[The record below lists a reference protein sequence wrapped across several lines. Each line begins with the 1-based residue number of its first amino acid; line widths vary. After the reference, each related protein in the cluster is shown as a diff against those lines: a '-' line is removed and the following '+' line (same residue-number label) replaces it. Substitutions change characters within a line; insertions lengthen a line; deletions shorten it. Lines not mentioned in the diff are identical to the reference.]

1 MNSHLKDRVAGAAAA
16 TLLSLSLGLL
26 AGGASAQVPAQG
38 PKGGAGVLTP
48 GLPDIT
54 TSGGYIGTKKWTA
67 GGVVVLDDMGPVIA
81 TQVGPNKDMCRFVQ
95 MDYRPGNQG
104 PTDAGASVAKVYRG
118 ATLVNTDNFA
128 AGYLAAGSWRP
139 FETWQMDLKE
149 GMNSVRLVLD
159 ANKQVSESSESNT
172 FGSRIDVKLDCDG
185 DGFIAGKPVGGSLKA
200 KPGKPDPTAPR
211 GVKPQPRS

>member
-1 MNSHLKDRVAGAAAA
+1 MKNHLKHRVAGPAAA
-16 TLLSLSLGLL
+16 TMLALSLGLL
-26 AGGASAQVPAQG
+26 AGAAAAQVPAKG
-38 PKGGAGVLTP
+38 PAGGAGVFTP

-54 TSGGYIGTKKWTA
+54 TSGGYIGAKKWTE

-95 MDYRPGNQG
+95 MDYQPGNQG
-104 PTDAGASVAKVYRG
+104 VTDAGASVAKVYRG

-159 ANKQVSESSESNT
+159 ANKQVAESSESNT
-172 FGSRIDVKLDCDG
+172 FGSKIDVKLDCDG
-185 DGFIAGKPVGGSLKA
+185 DGFIAGKPVGGSLQV
-200 KPGKPDPTAPR
+200 KPAKPDPTAPR
-211 GVKPQPRS
+211 TLKLQPRN